1 MKSDTQPASA
11 GLNRPQNHLTP
22 DEALAMLLDGN
33 ARYLDESISPED
45 YSART
50 AAAIEDHAPLAGIL
64 GCADARVA
72 AELIFDCGPGDLFM
86 VRVAGNFLSEYG
98 LASLE
103 YCVRFLDT
111 PLLMVLGHT
120 QCGAVTAALKTV
132 QERIPLPG
140 RLPFLIDAIEPAV
153 HIAESKNPDDLLN
166 ASIVENVRRQVQRLS
181 TLSNVLGD
189 AVNAGNLKIVGAVYD
204 LATGKVTLV

>member
-1 MKSDTQPASA
+1 MESDSQPVSEETNA
-11 GLNRPQNHLTP
+11 PQSHLTP
-22 DEALAMLLDGN
+22 DEALAKLLDGN
-33 ARYLDESISPED
+33 AQYLDGSIRPEV

-50 AAAIEDHAPLAGIL
+50 AAAIENRSPVAGIL
-64 GCADARVA
+64 ACADARIA
-72 AELIFDCGPGDLFM
+72 PELIFGCGPGDLFM

-103 YCVRFLDT
+103 YCVKFLDT

-153 HIAESKNPDDLLN
+153 HIAQRNHPDDLLN
-166 ASIVENVRRQVQRLS
+166 ASIVENVKRQVQRLS
-181 TLSNVLGD
+181 TLSNVLDD

>member
-1 MKSDTQPASA
+1 MESATQPASEEPS
-11 GLNRPQNHLTP
+11 GPKSPLTP
-22 DEALAMLLDGN
+22 DEALAKLLDGN
-33 ARYLDESISPED
+33 ARYLDESVLPED

-50 AAAIEDHAPLAGIL
+50 VAAIKDLFPIAGIL

-72 AELIFDCGPGDLFM
+72 SELIFDCGAGDLFM

-103 YCVRFLDT
+103 YCVQFLGT

-132 QERIPLPG
+132 QERTPLPG
-140 RLPFLIDAIEPAV
+140 RMPFLIDAIEPAV
-153 HIAESKNPDDLLN
+153 HIAQRTHPEDLLN
-166 ASIVENVRRQVQRLS
+166 ASIIENVKRQVHRLS
-181 TLSNVLGD
+181 TLSNVLD
-189 AVNAGNLKIVGAVYD
+189 AAVQAGHLKIVGAVYD
-204 LATGKVTLV
+204 LSTGKVTLV